1 MLSAQLS
8 SQFQPVVEEIM
19 TGLDDLQV
27 LERDVLLALGLIIA
41 VDLLQTLVK
50 HGSKLLKVVRTL

>member
-1 MLSAQLS
+1 MLSTQLS

-27 LERDVLLALGLIIA
+27 LERDVLIALGLVVA
-41 VDLLQTLVK
+41 VDLLQTLVEQ
-50 HGSKLLKVVRTL
+50 